1 MQACPAAGA
10 IWRVCMVLAAAALG
24 GCRAG
29 NAGLVARIDT
39 SLDLAGRYLIS
50 KQSPDGGWRS
60 ETYGALRVGP
70 ALTPYV
76 ISSLFFMP
84 QAGPQARIA
93 YRKGVDYLVSFVGP
107 DGAVKA
113 GPRELLF
120 PVYTA
125 AMASRMIR
133 LEGPSRRNLRA
144 HRAWL
149 KYLLARQL
157 NEQLGWSAQDSEYGG
172 WGFSLEP
179 PRKPEPG
186 RLKERFFES
195 NLSATVF
202 GVAAIIS
209 AKLPRSHPSYRQ
221 AIVFA
226 TRCQNLPARPGES
239 DERFDDGGFYFI
251 PDDPVQNKA
260 GIAGTDRLGRRRFHS
275 YGTMT
280 ADGVRVLIRC
290 GLALDHPRV
299 VAGRRWLE
307 RNFDAARNP
316 GGFEPD
322 REVIRDATYYYWAW
336 AAAHAFLALRLEQ
349 LDTPAGKVNWAQR
362 LARELLRRQKP
373 DGSWV
378 NRYTD
383 AKEDDPLV
391 ATPWAAA
398 GLAICRE
405 ALTGGLQGHRAQPST
420 LRTKCRR
427 KY

>member
-1 MQACPAAGA
+1 
-10 IWRVCMVLAAAALG
+10 MVLAAVALP

-29 NAGLVARIDT
+29 NAELVARIDT
-39 SLDLAGRYLIS
+39 SLEIAGRYLIS
-50 KQSPDGGWRS
+50 KQSPDGAWRS
-60 ETYGALRVGP
+60 QTYGALRVGP

-84 QAGPQARIA
+84 QVGPEVRIA

-226 TRCQNLPARPGES
+226 TRCQNFPARPGES

-260 GIAGTDRLGRRRFHS
+260 GIAGTDRLGRQRFHS

-280 ADGVRVLIRC
+280 ADGVRVLVRC
-290 GLALDHPRV
+290 GLAVDHPRV

-307 RNFDAARNP
+307 RNFDAARNT
-316 GGFEPD
+316 GRFEPD

-336 AAAHAFLALRLEQ
+336 AAAHAFLALRVEQ
-349 LDTPAGKVNWAQR
+349 LDMPGGKVNWAQR

-398 GLAICRE
+398 ALAICRE
-405 ALTGGLQGHRAQPST
+405 ALTGGLQGHPGQLNT

-427 KY
+427 K